1 MYDLIA
7 IIYRLTLIVFAVLF
21 INLYNN
27 ELGEKLMKEKNNIK
41 QALEVHSLLKLY
53 HLTIKQNLKRLE
65 KEINWLDTSDPAM
78 FRQVQNEDS
87 YIKDTVKE
95 LAETLETIFLKTR
108 HTLSQLPLDTIVQ
121 ERLETLGVNF
131 QKDIETSEDYNNA
144 VIALKAKFQNEVN

>member
-1 MYDLIA
+1 
-7 IIYRLTLIVFAVLF
+7 
-21 INLYNN
+21 
-27 ELGEKLMKEKNNIK
+27 MKEKNNIK
-41 QALEVHSLLKLY
+41 QAVETSSLLELY

-87 YIKDTVKE
+87 YIKDTTKE
-95 LAETLETIFLKTR
+95 LAETVETIFLKSR
-108 HTLSQLPLDTIVQ
+108 HTLSQLPLDTIAQ

-131 QKDIETSEDYNNA
+131 QKDIETSEDFNNA

>member
-1 MYDLIA
+1 
-7 IIYRLTLIVFAVLF
+7 
-21 INLYNN
+21 
-27 ELGEKLMKEKNNIK
+27 MKEKNNTK
-41 QALEVHSLLKLY
+41 RAVEVSSLLELY

-78 FRQVQNEDS
+78 FRQVQTEDS

-108 HTLSQLPLDTIVQ
+108 HTLSQLPLDTIAQ

-131 QKDIETSEDYNNA
+131 QKDIETSEEFNNA
-144 VIALKAKFQNEVN
+144 VISLKQKFEKDMN